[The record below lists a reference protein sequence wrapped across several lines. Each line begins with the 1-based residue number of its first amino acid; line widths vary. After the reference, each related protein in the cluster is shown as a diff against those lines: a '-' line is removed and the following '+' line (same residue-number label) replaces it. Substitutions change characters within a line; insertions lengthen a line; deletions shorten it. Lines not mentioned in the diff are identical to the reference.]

1 MSAAY
6 CEVKILSN
14 SHVAANIYLMTAAY
28 SGKADAG
35 QFFMLRNWDANEA
48 PLLSRPISVHS
59 YDEKA
64 GIISFLYEEK
74 GIGTA
79 KLKSA
84 KSGDTLSLT
93 GPSGNGFCLDNLNG
107 KIALV
112 GGGIGT
118 APLLLLAKRLHEKGA
133 RVTCLLGFRDET
145 YQIKEFEKYAEV
157 KIATDKGT
165 FGHKGFVTDLLCPK
179 EYDAVCVCGPEIMME
194 KTAKMCMA
202 QGVKVYVSRESKM
215 ACGVGAC
222 LGCTCKTKNGGK
234 SVCKDGPVF
243 EGGEI
248 YDA

>member
-14 SHVAANIYLMTAAY
+14 SHVEGNIYLMTAAY
-28 SGKADAG
+28 NGKASAG
-35 QFFMLRNWDANEA
+35 QFFMLRTWGINEA
-48 PLLSRPISVHS
+48 PLLSRPISVHDF
-59 YDEKA
+59 DEKS

-74 GIGTA
+74 GIGTS
-79 KLKSA
+79 KLKAA
-84 KSGDTLSLT
+84 KIGDLVFLT
-93 GPSGNGFCLDNLNG
+93 GPSGNGFNLEALQG

-118 APLLLLAKRLHEKGA
+118 APLLYLAKKLNEKGVE
-133 RVTCLLGFRDET
+133 VTCLLGFRDET
-145 YQIKEFEKYAEV
+145 YNISEFEKYSVV

-165 FGHKGFVTDLLCPK
+165 FGHKGFVTELLCP
-179 EYDAVCVCGPEIMME
+179 EDYSAVCVCGPEIMMK
-194 KTAKMCMA
+194 KTAEICMA
-202 QGVKVYVSRESKM
+202 KGVTVYVSRESKM

-234 SVCKDGPVF
+234 SICKDGPVF